1 MNITEAH
8 EELLAA
14 AQSMLTRAEQQ
25 GGIIRNLECTRKL
38 RRAVQIL
45 TPRVR
50 RMRARLNDQR
60 ARRAGTPNCP
70 KWAAP

>member
-8 EELLAA
+8 EELLAV

-38 RRAVQIL
+38 RRAVQIM
-45 TPRVR
+45 TPRVA
-50 RMRARLNDQR
+50 RMRARLDESR
-60 ARRAGTPNCP
+60 ARRVGHPNCP